1 VDRAV
6 FPSTVALTTVITGRC
21 GAELFTNSR
30 ILHGVQSKSD
40 VARMPEHRRARLIKA
55 RHAAETLLDM
65 CIRGNQYT
73 QNFSFANLYTHLHVA
88 FAARCLI
95 RLVSLLPEG
104 ANTRQI
110 GRDVEKVAE
119 MLTGVPGFQYATFL
133 KDVLRKA
140 RRKNVLP
147 PNSRAPSPVRAHQ
160 ALPSGQGSLAM
171 SSMASN
177 QPTGRGDM
185 AAPMPPMSGH
195 QLFADT
201 PPGVGSANGMFPDNT
216 SSSGFSFGVGVS
228 PVEANPF
235 DFSYA
240 EELFSQPRGGDAA
253 QGYVSAQRSAASG
266 PADGS
271 RSTRA

>member
-1 VDRAV
+1 M
-6 FPSTVALTTVITGRC
+6 
-21 GAELFTNSR
+21 
-30 ILHGVQSKSD
+30 QSKAD

-55 RHAAETLLDM
+55 RHAAETLLEM

-147 PNSRAPSPVRAHQ
+147 PTSRAPSPVRAHQ

-171 SSMASN
+171 PSTTTT
-177 QPTGRGDM
+177 QQGGRGEM
-185 AAPMPPMSGH
+185 AAPMPMAGH
-195 QLFADT
+195 QLFGET
-201 PPGVGSANGMFPDNT
+201 PPGVGNSNNVFSDNA

-240 EELFSQPRGGDAA
+240 EELFSQPRGGDTA
-253 QGYVSAQRSAASG
+253 QGYVSGRRFMCSWPG
-266 PADGS
+266 
-271 RSTRA
+271 